1 MFKGNGLV
9 TILNNFYGKRRKQ
22 LIILMTF
29 YIFYKNGVKIFF
41 KWFINHYVKFLPT
54 DFSRVQEL
62 SNSIKKKKKNRQSL
76 IQTWDLQLP
85 FSSITTKLQCAIDSN
100 GCMVIISSFA
110 PQLLFFILA
119 VCMVT
124 LATKELVET
133 FHWCYITLHQISE

>member
-29 YIFYKNGVKIFF
+29 YIFYKNSVKIFL

-62 SNSIKKKKKNRQSL
+62 SNSIKKKKKKNDRVWYRLETYSCRLAQS
-76 IQTWDLQLP
+76 P
-85 FSSITTKLQCAIDSN
+85 PNYS
-100 GCMVIISSFA
+100 VR
-110 PQLLFFILA
+110 
-119 VCMVT
+119 
-124 LATKELVET
+124 
-133 FHWCYITLHQISE
+133 